1 MSRLKLHEL
10 FVGVLGSRNV
20 YFQPPTNRKIEY
32 PCIKYELANI
42 GETFAD
48 NLLYWSKKRY
58 RVTIIDTNPDSLIP
72 DKLSSLPLT
81 TFDRHYTADN
91 LNHYVFLTY
100 F

>member
-1 MSRLKLHEL
+1 MGRFKLHEQL
-10 FVGVLGSRNV
+10 VEILGSRNV
-20 YFQPPTNRKIEY
+20 YFQPPANRKIEY
-32 PCIKYELANI
+32 PCIMYELANI

-48 NLLYWSKKRY
+48 NLLYWAKKRY

-72 DKLSSLPLT
+72 DKISSLPLT
-81 TFDRHYTADN
+81 TFDRHYTGDN

>member
-1 MSRLKLHEL
+1 MGRLKLHEQL
-10 FVGVLGSRNV
+10 VEILGSRNV
-20 YFQPPTNRKIEY
+20 YFQPPANRKIEY

-81 TFDRHYTADN
+81 T
-91 LNHYVFLTY
+91 LTDIIQRTT
-100 F
+100 